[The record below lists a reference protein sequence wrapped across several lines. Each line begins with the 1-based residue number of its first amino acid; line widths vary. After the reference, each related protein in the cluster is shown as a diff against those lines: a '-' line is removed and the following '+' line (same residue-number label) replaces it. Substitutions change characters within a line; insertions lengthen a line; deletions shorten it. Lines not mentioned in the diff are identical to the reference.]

1 MNILRDVWR
10 LFLHDR
16 GFAGSLLAVFI
27 AAGVFK
33 FIFLASWPIVLSVI
47 GLGCFTAL
55 ISAKPP
61 GNKED

>member
-1 MNILRDVWR
+1 MNTPRKIWR
-10 LFLHDR
+10 LFLLDR

-27 AAGVFK
+27 VAGVFK